1 MLLVSEQNS
10 NEPKAMA
17 GHVPG
22 ASQFVAS
29 MIGWATGTV
38 LGVLIAAGA
47 SLAVT
52 SLARQ
57 HAAPSPRDSRP
68 TSRPAEGRQNRLPP
82 ASTPAGASEPTL
94 PDD

>member
-1 MLLVSEQNS
+1 
-10 NEPKAMA
+10 MA
-17 GHVPG
+17 GHVLG

-29 MIGWATGTV
+29 MIRWATGTL

-52 SLARQ
+52 SAARQ
-57 HAAPSPRDSRP
+57 HAAPSPRASRP
-68 TSRPAEGRQNRLPP
+68 ASRPAEEPQYRVPP
-82 ASTPAGASEPTL
+82 AAAPVGASEPTL

>member
-1 MLLVSEQNS
+1 MV
-10 NEPKAMA
+10 

-68 TSRPAEGRQNRLPP
+68 ASRPAEGPQNRLPP